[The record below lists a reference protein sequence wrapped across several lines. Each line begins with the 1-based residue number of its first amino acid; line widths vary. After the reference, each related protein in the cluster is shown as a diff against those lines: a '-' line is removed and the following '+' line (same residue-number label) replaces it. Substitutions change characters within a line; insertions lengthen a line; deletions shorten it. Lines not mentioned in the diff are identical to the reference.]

1 MPIYGINVADG
12 TAPAGYTMPGAN
24 DPFVWLNYDT
34 TTSVNIANAGNWCSP
49 ASCTVPA
56 ATGDP
61 VVPGQHQA
69 QVLGTPNMEPGAFSD
84 TGWDAPGMP
93 HVGLS
98 PFRVRKEEKEVA

>member
-1 MPIYGINVADG
+1 MPYGINVADG
-12 TAPAGYTMPGAN
+12 TAPQGYTMPGPG

-34 TTSVNIANAGNWCSP
+34 TTSVNIANCGNWCSP

-61 VVPGQHQA
+61 VLPGQHA
-69 QVLGTPNMEPGAFSD
+69 ATVLGVPNTEPCAFSD

-98 PFRVRKEEKEVA
+98 PWPIRKQEKDVA

>member
-1 MPIYGINVADG
+1 MASYGINVADG
-12 TAPAGYTMPGAN
+12 TPPAGYTMPGPG

-34 TTSVNIANAGNWCSP
+34 TTSVTIANCGNWCFP

-56 ATGDP
+56 AVGDP

-69 QVLGTPNMEPGAFSD
+69 TVLDPPNAEPCAFSD

-98 PFRVRKEEKEVA
+98 PWPKRKQEKDVA